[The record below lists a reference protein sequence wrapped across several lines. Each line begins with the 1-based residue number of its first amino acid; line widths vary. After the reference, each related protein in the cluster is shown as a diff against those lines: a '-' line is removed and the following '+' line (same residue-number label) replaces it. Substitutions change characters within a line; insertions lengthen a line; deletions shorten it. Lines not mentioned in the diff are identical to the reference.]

1 MCPLVQAEFR
11 TVRPASNRFPKAFSW
26 QLLILAVLVLWLYGP
41 TLTHRLGQWWH
52 DPNFSHG
59 FLVPVFSAFVVWQ
72 GRRRLS
78 QIPLKPSWSGL
89 GIVTLALAVL
99 VVGEMGA
106 QLFLACSHFGL
117 DPEPAIAA

>member
-1 MCPLVQAEFR
+1 
-11 TVRPASNRFPKAFSW
+11 
-26 QLLILAVLVLWLYGP
+26 
-41 TLTHRLGQWWH
+41 
-52 DPNFSHG
+52 
-59 FLVPVFSAFVVWQ
+59 VVWQ
-72 GRRRLS
+72 GRRRLA